1 MKLDMRF
8 WIVVVVFS
16 LGLSLGGCS
25 YKNYRTK
32 PTTFISTQ
40 KVHTSTELEYRCI
53 DSYEHIEQY
62 DNSLN
67 SYACKNYATVSIQN
81 VLQVGKDKKKETAQ
95 ELLYI
100 ADSNCNRFINKFQA
114 NYMLSDKAN
123 KLLELNILGVGVNI
137 GEVQKISYQE
147 FESLKKNLRNNM
159 KKRASI
165 KQDIENHLSN
175 SKINNYS
182 IEEILVDIIEYDRS
196 CSLFEDLTEN
206 NSTKVVKKPSP
217 KK

>member
-1 MKLDMRF
+1 MEKVMKF
-8 WIVVVVFS
+8 GIAVVLV
-16 LGLSLGGCS
+16 LGLGGCS
-25 YKNYRTK
+25 YKNFRTK
-32 PTTFISTQ
+32 STTTISTQ
-40 KVHTSTELEYRCI
+40 KDHNSTELEYRCI

-62 DNSLN
+62 DDHLN
-67 SYACKNYATVSIQN
+67 SYACKNYATVSMQN
-81 VLQVGKDKKKETAQ
+81 VLQIGKDKKKEVAHK
-95 ELLYI
+95 LLYI
-100 ADSNCNRFINKFQA
+100 ADSNCKRFTEKFQA

-159 KKRASI
+159 KKRAVL
-165 KQDIENHLSN
+165 KQKIENNLSN
-175 SKINNYS
+175 TNIEKYS
-182 IEEILVDIIEYDRS
+182 IEEILVDIVEYDRS
-196 CSLFEDLTEN
+196 CSLFEDLTED